1 VPNRPEK
8 GSVHGIRPDELI
20 KLAPRLKPYLRRPN
34 PTWSEIIDAAD
45 WLRHD
50 LDVSKPLWGEACL
63 TSERCRM
70 IAGRG
75 LPPPSAARS
84 ATTTISPRVRSFV
97 VIEITQQVVESL
109 VEPSQILGRVIR
121 HNNPG
126 LPTVLL
132 GKAGG
137 TGVGH
142 PDL

>member
-1 VPNRPEK
+1 
-8 GSVHGIRPDELI
+8 
-20 KLAPRLKPYLRRPN
+20 
-34 PTWSEIIDAAD
+34 
-45 WLRHD
+45 
-50 LDVSKPLWGEACL
+50 
-63 TSERCRM
+63 
-70 IAGRG
+70 
-75 LPPPSAARS
+75 
-84 ATTTISPRVRSFV
+84 V